1 MGRNSRIRSLSLGS
15 TNIVLR
21 NRDRENSNE
30 MINLL
35 TKRIVKSSSYDEM
48 KEIQEL
54 LMKLKQKLPNVGDG
68 IDELENCWTGMTASI
83 YRRAL
88 ENWTKCQ
95 AQIK

>member
-54 LMKLKQKLPNVGDG
+54 LIFLRL
-68 IDELENCWTGMTASI
+68 LSI
-83 YRRAL
+83 EFAIEKFIIQLFFWFDKSPKRA
-88 ENWTKCQ
+88 
-95 AQIK
+95 